1 MLFFSRFFLLQKD
14 FEIQKTKTIF
24 YVSSSESKSFFF
36 DACSHE
42 RRRRRR
48 RRRQKRTRPAKNHL
62 SSFRGG
68 SGGGGQKAASPSR
81 LRIENSPPFLRRHRV
96 GIHTHKKGRRRYLC
110 DHFDSKDTHTTTR
123 ETDCS
128 SHITC
133 VFRGVWDDEEVAR
146 PRKAEAWVCDTA
158 DDLKDAALVCMT
170 LSLLC
175 RLRDV
180 RVFCAEEERDFFRS
194 TYYSLLKSSH
204 FVPYIVCSSLFLQW
218 WSFFLP
224 LSFFLSF
231 FLSRRV

>member
-24 YVSSSESKSFFF
+24 YVSSESKSFFF

-42 RRRRRR
+42 RRRKRRRRRRR

-146 PRKAEAWVCDTA
+146 PKRKAEAWVCDTA
-158 DDLKDAALVCMT
+158 DDLFKDAALVCMT
-170 LSLLC
+170 LSLSSADYETC
-175 RLRDV
+175 
-180 RVFCAEEERDFFRS
+180 VFFVQKKREIF
-194 TYYSLLKSSH
+194 
-204 FVPYIVCSSLFLQW
+204 FVPLT
-218 WSFFLP
+218 P
-224 LSFFLSF
+224 
-231 FLSRRV
+231 

>member
-1 MLFFSRFFLLQKD
+1 MSAFFLS
-14 FEIQKTKTIF
+14 IF
-24 YVSSSESKSFFF
+24 FGAKRLLRYKKPKPFFTSHQSRKASSSTRLVTNDDDDDVNDDKR
-36 DACSHE
+36 E
-42 RRRRRR
+42 RGPR
-48 RRRQKRTRPAKNHL
+48 KTL

-68 SGGGGQKAASPSR
+68 GGGGQKAASPSR

-158 DDLKDAALVCMT
+158 DDLKDAALVRMT

-175 RLRDV
+175 RLR
-180 RVFCAEEERDFFRS
+180 RACFLCRIEERERDFFRS
-194 TYYSLLKSSH
+194 TYLLKSSH
-204 FVPYIVCSSLFLQW
+204 DVPCYSLFLQW
-218 WSFFLP
+218 SFLP

>member
-1 MLFFSRFFLLQKD
+1 MS
-14 FEIQKTKTIF
+14 
-24 YVSSSESKSFFF
+24 
-36 DACSHE
+36 
-42 RRRRRR
+42 
-48 RRRQKRTRPAKNHL
+48 
-62 SSFRGG
+62 G
-68 SGGGGQKAASPSR
+68 S
-81 LRIENSPPFLRRHRV
+81 
-96 GIHTHKKGRRRYLC
+96 THKKKGGGDIFAIVSIRR
-110 DHFDSKDTHTTTR
+110 THTTTTR

-194 TYYSLLKSSH
+194 TYSLKSSH
-204 FVPYIVCSSLFLQW
+204 VPCVLLYFYSGLFCL
-218 WSFFLP
+218 S
-224 LSFFLSF
+224 LSFFLSVSKSLEQS
-231 FLSRRV
+231 LSLSLSLFRERENFCV

>member
-1 MLFFSRFFLLQKD
+1 MS
-14 FEIQKTKTIF
+14 
-24 YVSSSESKSFFF
+24 
-36 DACSHE
+36 
-42 RRRRRR
+42 
-48 RRRQKRTRPAKNHL
+48 
-62 SSFRGG
+62 G
-68 SGGGGQKAASPSR
+68 ST
-81 LRIENSPPFLRRHRV
+81 
-96 GIHTHKKGRRRYLC
+96 HTKKGRRRYLC

-194 TYYSLLKSSH
+194 TYSLKSSH
-204 FVPYIVCSSLFLQW
+204 VPCVLLYFYSGLFCL
-218 WSFFLP
+218 S

-231 FLSRRV
+231 CLEESRAVSLSLERERERERENFCV